1 MNREDLETV
10 WNEAEE
16 LSCSLREL
24 TDDEYV
30 ECRDALM
37 DRVKI
42 IMQLCGKNLRGDMS
56 YE

>member
-1 MNREDLETV
+1 MDYQDLETV

-37 DRVKI
+37 NRVKI
-42 IMQLCGKNLRGDMS
+42 IMQLCGENLRGDYS
-56 YE
+56 E